1 MSELP
6 HTAVR
11 QPPGRRQAP
20 KCGCALVKKG
30 ITHFHKTILKS
41 DYKIKGKH
49 GTWGGKPVQCQGKV
63 NVESLY
69 PEVTIVKW
77 SILSCFFFFFL
88 RVLSWVEQIVTFNN
102 LPFLVIFP
110 CQNENVHRSVKPQ
123 ILSVFGDIALAIG
136 GEFKKYLEV
145 VLNTLQQA
153 SQAQV
158 DKVSLKL
165 SFSPAPIR
173 GVEL

>member
-1 MSELP
+1 M
-6 HTAVR
+6 
-11 QPPGRRQAP
+11 
-20 KCGCALVKKG
+20 
-30 ITHFHKTILKS
+30 
-41 DYKIKGKH
+41 
-49 GTWGGKPVQCQGKV
+49 
-63 NVESLY
+63 
-69 PEVTIVKW
+69 
-77 SILSCFFFFFL
+77 
-88 RVLSWVEQIVTFNN
+88 SWVEQIVTFNN
-102 LPFLVIFP
+102 LLFLVIFP

-165 SFSPAPIR
+165 SFSPALIR

>member
-1 MSELP
+1 MNLWTEL
-6 HTAVR
+6 
-11 QPPGRRQAP
+11 
-20 KCGCALVKKG
+20 
-30 ITHFHKTILKS
+30 
-41 DYKIKGKH
+41 
-49 GTWGGKPVQCQGKV
+49 
-63 NVESLY
+63 N
-69 PEVTIVKW
+69 
-77 SILSCFFFFFL
+77 FFF
-88 RVLSWVEQIVTFNN
+88 S
-102 LPFLVIFP
+102 P

-165 SFSPAPIR
+165 SLSPALTGGAGLLTNIQLKAINMM
-173 GVEL
+173 EILFFFSYSQTMTWWII